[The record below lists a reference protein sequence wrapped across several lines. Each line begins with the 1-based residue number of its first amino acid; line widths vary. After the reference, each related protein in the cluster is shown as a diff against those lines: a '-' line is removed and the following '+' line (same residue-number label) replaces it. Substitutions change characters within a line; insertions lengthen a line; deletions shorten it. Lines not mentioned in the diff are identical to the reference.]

1 MKAETLGFVS
11 ARRNRAGVTVEFV
24 LRASC
29 RNRRDISFHAGTNLA
44 AKSLPT
50 TTRSIM
56 SDEQPKK
63 TTRGT
68 RGARKR
74 TNDEPSTASPVED
87 QRSAERVVPVPQ
99 TSEIDGPRSE
109 PIDAATPENTEEEIR
124 RRAYELYLSRGG
136 ANGDDLSDWLE
147 AERLVRSQRGSEVG
161 HAENI
166 LVSEQVARERL
177 SSEQISS
184 KQHRD

>member
-1 MKAETLGFVS
+1 MN
-11 ARRNRAGVTVEFV
+11 ARRNAVGIMAEFV
-24 LRASC
+24 SRPSC
-29 RNRRDISFHAGTNLA
+29 HKRRDISSFHAGTKLA
-44 AKSLPT
+44 AKSGPT

-74 TNDEPSTASPVED
+74 ATSEAANASPID
-87 QRSAERVVPVPQ
+87 DLRPAERVVPVPQ
-99 TSEIDGPRSE
+99 TSEIDGPSSE
-109 PIDAATPENTEEEIR
+109 PIDAATPENIEEEIR

-166 LVSEQVARERL
+166 LASDQIARERL

-184 KQHRD
+184 EQHRE

>member
-1 MKAETLGFVS
+1 
-11 ARRNRAGVTVEFV
+11 
-24 LRASC
+24 
-29 RNRRDISFHAGTNLA
+29 
-44 AKSLPT
+44 
-50 TTRSIM
+50 M

-74 TNDEPSTASPVED
+74 TNAESSTASPVED

-99 TSEIDGPRSE
+99 TSEMDGPSSE
-109 PIDAATPENTEEEIR
+109 PIDAATPENTEEESR

-147 AERLVRSQRGSEVG
+147 AERLVRSQRGSEIG
-161 HAENI
+161 HGENI
-166 LVSEQVARERL
+166 LASDQIARERL
-177 SSEQISS
+177 STDQISS
-184 KQHRD
+184 EQQRD

>member
-1 MKAETLGFVS
+1 
-11 ARRNRAGVTVEFV
+11 
-24 LRASC
+24 
-29 RNRRDISFHAGTNLA
+29 
-44 AKSLPT
+44 
-50 TTRSIM
+50 M

-74 TNDEPSTASPVED
+74 TTSEGANASPID
-87 QRSAERVVPVPQ
+87 DLRPAERVVPVPQ
-99 TSEIDGPRSE
+99 TSEIDGPASQQL
-109 PIDAATPENTEEEIR
+109 DSAAPENIEDEIR

-147 AERLVRSQRGSEVG
+147 AERLVRSRRGPEAG

-166 LVSEQVARERL
+166 LASKQISSDQI
-177 SSEQISS
+177 SSEQ
-184 KQHRD
+184 QRE

>member
-1 MKAETLGFVS
+1 
-11 ARRNRAGVTVEFV
+11 
-24 LRASC
+24 
-29 RNRRDISFHAGTNLA
+29 
-44 AKSLPT
+44 
-50 TTRSIM
+50 M

-74 TNDEPSTASPVED
+74 TNAEAATASPIED
-87 QRSAERVVPVPQ
+87 QRSSERVVPVPQ
-99 TSEIDGPRSE
+99 TSEIDAPTSE
-109 PIDAATPENTEEEIR
+109 PLDTAAAENTEEEIR

-136 ANGDDLSDWLE
+136 ANGHDVSDWLE
-147 AERLVRSQRGSEVG
+147 AERLVRSRRGPEVG

-166 LVSEQVARERL
+166 L

-184 KQHRD
+184 EQISSEQQRG